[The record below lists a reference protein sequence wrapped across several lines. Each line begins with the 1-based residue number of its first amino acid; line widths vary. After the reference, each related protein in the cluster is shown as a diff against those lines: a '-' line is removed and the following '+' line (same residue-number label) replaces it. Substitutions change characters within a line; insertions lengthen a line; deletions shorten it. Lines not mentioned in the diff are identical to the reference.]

1 MKKGKSCVV
10 KGYKNFKVNYGTV
23 DSKSFKSIYINVQSW
38 VSPKNYDERW
48 ERVVSNFNREIK
60 QTISGTL
67 NNDLFSNKFMTDLDL
82 RYSGIEYGKKSFMNF
97 EVTLFINTNID
108 FKSEV
113 IKTEVKKIV
122 NSVNKENFLPNK
134 SFSFSL
140 KKTVLEKVLN

>member
-10 KGYKNFKVNYGTV
+10 KGYKNFKVSYGTV

-38 VSPKNYDERW
+38 VSPKNYDEKW
-48 ERVVSNFNREIK
+48 ERVVSNLNREIK

-67 NNDLFSNKFMTDLDL
+67 NNGLFLNKFMTDLDL
-82 RYSGIEYGKKSFMNF
+82 RHSGIEYGKKSFMNF
-97 EVTLFINTNID
+97 EATLFVNTNID

-113 IKTEVKKIV
+113 IKNEVKKIV
-122 NSVNKENFLPNK
+122 NSVNKENFLQNK
-134 SFSFSL
+134 NFSFSL

>member
-10 KGYKNFKVNYGTV
+10 KGYKNFKVSYGTV

-82 RYSGIEYGKKSFMNF
+82 RHSGIEYGKKSFMNF
-97 EVTLFINTNID
+97 EVTLFVNTNID
-108 FKSEV
+108 FKSEL
-113 IKTEVKKIV
+113 IKNEVKKIV
-122 NSVNKENFLPNK
+122 NSVNKENFSSNRN
-134 SFSFSL
+134 FTFSL

>member
-10 KGYKNFKVNYGTV
+10 KGYKNFKVSYGTV

-82 RYSGIEYGKKSFMNF
+82 RHSGIEYGKKSFMNF

-113 IKTEVKKIV
+113 IKNEVKKIV
-122 NSVNKENFLPNK
+122 SSISKENFSPNK
-134 SFSFSL
+134 NFTFSL
-140 KKTVLEKVLN
+140 KKSVLEKVLN

>member
-1 MKKGKSCVV
+1 MKKGKTSKLNIFDDAKCS
-10 KGYKNFKVNYGTV
+10 YGTV

-134 SFSFSL
+134 NFSFSL